1 MAARHY
7 YSLDLIKVG
16 GTANVIV
23 MLFSS
28 NHRITR
34 NKSGKKLVH
43 YGGILTCHHAG
54 AVAFWKDC
62 TSLIIIYPTL
72 ARFLSLMDLEHCISL
87 QNLSSN
93 VSSPN
98 IISSLVAS

>member
-16 GTANVIV
+16 STANVIV

-43 YGGILTCHHAG
+43 
-54 AVAFWKDC
+54 
-62 TSLIIIYPTL
+62 
-72 ARFLSLMDLEHCISL
+72 
-87 QNLSSN
+87 
-93 VSSPN
+93 
-98 IISSLVAS
+98 